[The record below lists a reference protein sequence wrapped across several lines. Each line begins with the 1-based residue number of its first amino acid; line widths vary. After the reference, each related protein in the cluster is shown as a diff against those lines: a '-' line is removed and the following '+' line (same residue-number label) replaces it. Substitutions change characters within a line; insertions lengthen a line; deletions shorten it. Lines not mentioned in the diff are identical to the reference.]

1 MADRQT
7 RFRVGYNLYFTSDE
21 VIEVAIDHTKA
32 FGAKLYVVSSIV
44 GHSLDR
50 NGMVANPK
58 ARARLDKV
66 KDRLKKEQIDHE
78 VHLIVRLDDPGVDLV
93 RFAVEHEIDEMV
105 IGFKV
110 RSTIGEIIF
119 GSNYR
124 TMIAK
129 APCPVVTVH
138 VPDGSPINE

>member
-1 MADRQT
+1 MADRK
-7 RFRVGYNLYFTSDE
+7 RRILVGYNLYFTSDE
-21 VIEVAIDHTKA
+21 LIEVAIDHARA
-32 FGAKLYVVSSIV
+32 FDATLYVVSSIV

-50 NGMVANPK
+50 QGDVANPK
-58 ARARLDKV
+58 ARARLDNV
-66 KDRLKKEQIDHE
+66 KKRLKRENIIHE
-78 VHLIVRLDDPGVDLV
+78 VHLIVRQDDPGVDLV

-138 VPDGSPINE
+138 VPDGNPIDE

>member
-1 MADRQT
+1 VADRQK
-7 RFRVGYNLYFTSDE
+7 RILVGYNLYFTSDE
-21 VIEVAIDHTKA
+21 VIEVAIEHAHA
-32 FGAKLYVVSSIV
+32 FQARLYVVSSIV

-50 NGMVANPK
+50 DGKIANPK
-58 ARARLDKV
+58 ARARFDMLKA
-66 KDRLKKEQIDHE
+66 RLERENIPHE
-78 VHLIVRLDDPGVDLV
+78 VALIVRLDDPGVDLV
-93 RFAVEHEIDEMV
+93 RYAVEHEIDEMV

-110 RSTIGEIIF
+110 RSTLGEIIF

-138 VPDGSPINE
+138 VPDGKPIDA

>member
-1 MADRQT
+1 MTDRQT
-7 RFRVGYNLYFTSDE
+7 RILVGYNLYFTSDE
-21 VIEVAIDHTKA
+21 VIKVAIEHAKA
-32 FGAKLYVVSSIV
+32 FNAKLYVISSIV

-50 NGMVANPK
+50 DGNVANPK
-58 ARARLDKV
+58 ARGRLEKL
-66 KDRLKKEQIDHE
+66 KQRLNAENIPHE
-78 VHLIVRLDDPGVDLV
+78 VHLIVRQDDPGEDLV

-138 VPDGSPINE
+138 VADGNPIDE

>member
-1 MADRQT
+1 MTDRQK
-7 RFRVGYNLYFTSDE
+7 RILVGYNLYFTSDE
-21 VIEVAIDHTKA
+21 VIEVAIEHAHAFKA
-32 FGAKLYVVSSIV
+32 RLHVVSSIV
-44 GHSLDR
+44 GHSLDLD
-50 NGMVANPK
+50 GTIANPK
-58 ARARLDKV
+58 ARARFDNLKMRLD
-66 KDRLKKEQIDHE
+66 KEQIPHE
-78 VHLIVRLDDPGVDLV
+78 MALIVRQDDPGEDLV
-93 RFAVEHEIDEMV
+93 RYAVTHEIDEMV

-138 VPDGSPINE
+138 VPDGKPIDE